1 MGIVYNMLF
10 GGAQKPINRD
20 PKKVVAMPKPVIKAF
35 DWLAE
40 RPMYEPLRA
49 LCRMESTFLKMDGKP
64 FKDALIKCNSYE
76 SSELYL
82 DGLHGTLFYS
92 ATPSKKFVLGIHGY
106 RMNSISEFARYVPI
120 YHDMGYNFL
129 AIDNCG
135 AGESEGEFVSF
146 GVKESAD
153 AIRWAK
159 LLVEKFG
166 QDIEI
171 LIYGLSLGGATTLI
185 ACGDKNLPS
194 QVRCAIV
201 DSPYSSF
208 RAEEDYILS
217 LLKLPE
223 AVYPVFFFIINYVFK
238 KNTGLSLRDAAPIK
252 SVKKA
257 LVPILFIHGEDD
269 VFVPSKFSK
278 ELVRAC
284 GSQSQLELFDEA
296 SHCQSFHWEPERYT
310 ALIRSWAEKY
320 M

>member
-10 GGAQKPINRD
+10 GGANKPINRD
-20 PKKVVAMPKPVIKAF
+20 PSKVMTIPKPVIKVF

-49 LCRMESTFLKMDGKP
+49 LCRMEAVFLQMDGKP
-64 FKDALIKCNSYE
+64 YKDALKKCNTYK
-76 SSELYL
+76 SEELHL
-82 DGLHGTLFYS
+82 DKLHGTLFYS
-92 ATPSKKFVLGIHGY
+92 DKPSKKFVLGIHGY
-106 RMNSISEFARYVPI
+106 RMNSISEFARYVPL
-120 YHDMGYNFL
+120 YHEMGYNFL

-135 AGESEGEFVSF
+135 AGESEGDFVSF
-146 GVKESAD
+146 GVQESAD

-159 LLVEKFG
+159 LLVDKFG

-171 LIYGLSLGGATTLI
+171 LIYGLSLGGATTII

-217 LLKLPE
+217 LLKLPTKI
-223 AVYPVFFFIINYVFK
+223 YPIFFGIINHVFK
-238 KNTGLSLRDAAPIK
+238 KNTGLNLKDASPID

-257 LVPILFIHGEDD
+257 KVPILFIHGEDD
-269 VFVPSKFSK
+269 IFVPCKFSK
-278 ELVRAC
+278 ELSSAC
-284 GSQSQLELFDEA
+284 STTSQLELFSNA
-296 SHCQSFHWEPERYT
+296 SHCQSFHWDPTRYT
-310 ALIRSWAEKY
+310 SLVHSWTNKH